1 MQAKQLSAECIQCRK
16 TIIAEAEAR
25 FRTIFSSSPVGIVL
39 ADLDSD
45 EILEANDAY
54 CKIVGRS
61 RESIVDNGWQG
72 LTHPDDVAEGAAR
85 LDMLRQGKITEYN
98 LLKRYLKPDD
108 EVVWARIEV
117 TLVNGYGSD
126 IGPQYL
132 VTVVDVTERKQF
144 EEQLEKKNTELE
156 RFTYTVSHE
165 LKSPLVTINGFM
177 GLLEQDLETGDSEKI
192 HKDMQMITSAVRTM
206 GRQLDNLLELS
217 RVGRVVHPSET
228 FSLSRLCKGVTKRMA
243 GVVEQYQGEVNIET
257 NMPDVFADPV
267 RIREVIQNLVENA
280 LKFSSQVRPP
290 KITISARLEN
300 GKIVCR
306 ISDNGPGIDPRYHE
320 RVFELFDRLDAR
332 IPGTGIGLALV
343 KRNIE
348 VHDGEIWIES
358 EGDGQGTVFCFTLPP
373 T

>member
-1 MQAKQLSAECIQCRK
+1 MQANPQIEECIDCRE

-25 FRTIFSSSPVGIVL
+25 FRTIFTSVPVGIVL

-45 EILEANDAY
+45 AILEANDAY
-54 CKIVGRS
+54 CNIVGRS
-61 RESIVDNGWQG
+61 RESILSNGWKG
-72 LTHPDDVAEGAAR
+72 LTYPDDVAEDATR
-85 LDMLRQGKITEYN
+85 LDLLRQGETTGYS
-98 LLKRYLKPDD
+98 LVKRYLKPDN
-108 EVVWARIEV
+108 EIVWAKIEV
-117 TLVNGYGSD
+117 TLVECYGTD
-126 IGPQYL
+126 ISPQYL
-132 VTVVDVTERKQF
+132 VTVVDITERKQF
-144 EEQLEKKNTELE
+144 EEQLKQKNTELE

-177 GLLEQDLETGDSEKI
+177 GLLEQDLENGDSEKI

-217 RVGRVVHPSET
+217 RVGRIVHPSES
-228 FSLSRLCKGVTKRMA
+228 FSLSRLCQCVIKRMS
-243 GVVEQYQGEVNIET
+243 GVVDQYQGEISIED

-280 LKFSSQVRPP
+280 LKFCRPVTTP
-290 KITISARLEN
+290 KITIDAHN
-300 GKIVCR
+300 VDGKIVCR
-306 ISDNGPGIDPRYHE
+306 ISDNGPGIEPRYHD

-348 VHDGEIWIES
+348 VHDGDVWIES
-358 EGDGQGTVFCFTLPP
+358 QGNGQGTVFCFTLPSP
-373 T
+373 